1 MDLSIVIPVAD
12 DLRIKECV
20 ESVDEDVEI
29 IVALNGP
36 TADVQDIVR
45 QLGVNTCYLSD
56 RNLGAA
62 LDEGILQ
69 SKKGNIIVT
78 DSDCTFERNCIRIL
92 YEGLREY
99 KFAKGRIVHRKDN
112 FMAYVLADVREFLVE
127 GPNAYKPPL
136 ALRKSVIEDIGYY
149 YDRDIHWV
157 EDAEMNRRVKAKGLK
172 VNYLPDAIVHHP
184 SLTLSVD
191 LRSAFRYGTGK
202 RVGVEKGIMKGIGT
216 HFSRLPELY
225 RAKGLLPAAYCT
237 LWDSAYTAGYFAQA
251 ISNWQQ
257 ATRTK

>member
-20 ESVDEDVEI
+20 ESVDEDVEV
-29 IVALNGP
+29 IVALNGSTP
-36 TADVQDIVR
+36 AVEDIVR
-45 QLGVNTCYLSD
+45 RLGVSTCYLPD

-69 SKKGNIIVT
+69 SKKENVIVT

-92 YEGLREY
+92 YEGLRDF
-99 KFAKGRIVHRKDN
+99 KLAKGRIVHRKDN
-112 FMAYVLADVREFLVE
+112 FMAYVLADLREFLVE
-127 GPNAYKPPL
+127 GSNAYKPPL

-149 YDRDIHWV
+149 YDRDIRWV
-157 EDAEMNRRVKAKGLK
+157 EDAEMNRRVKAKGLEVK
-172 VNYLPDAIVHHP
+172 YLPDAIVHHP

-202 RVGVEKGIMKGIGT
+202 RVGVEKGIMEGIGT
-216 HFSRLPELY
+216 HFSRLPNLY
-225 RAKGLLPAAYCT
+225 RAKGLLPAIYCT

-251 ISNWQQ
+251 FSNWQQ
-257 ATRTK
+257 SQ